1 MRVYVADGY
10 RLRGLTGN
18 GVRSNCVVF
27 ALTLYARRRRKG
39 REGYLV
45 MRRSR
50 WGSFPHVLYAEVR
63 NTGTLRVVSYVPKSP
78 RHKPVPPLMFT
89 GSSKWGD
96 FSATVPNP
104 ERHE

>member
-1 MRVYVADGY
+1 M
-10 RLRGLTGN
+10 
-18 GVRSNCVVF
+18 RSNCVVF
-27 ALTLYARRRRKG
+27 ALQLYVRRRRKG

-50 WGSFPHVLYAEVR
+50 WGPFPHVMYAEVR
-63 NTGTLRVVSYVPKSP
+63 TTGTLRVVSYVPTAP

-96 FSATVPNP
+96 FSNTMP